1 MEALRREALDF
12 MRTFQRM
19 YLEQR
24 DIQGLLSI
32 MDPEVTWMGSGGM
45 LPRHG
50 LAETGADLEAEL
62 REYPSPFL
70 ITESKM
76 DAIPLSSDACIVTG
90 RLCARPVEGAAVAGL
105 RCRIT
110 LVCARGEGGMR
121 LMHLH
126 ISAPDRDQVW
136 GEHYVR
142 ERTLREQE
150 AIRRQIDHV
159 RTRLE
164 ERSAEL
170 EDLMEHIS
178 GGMHQCSVDGGLTLL
193 SVSPSFLNLCGYS
206 REELR
211 TRFQDRLMEL
221 ICPQDRTQVLQQLR
235 SARAAGES
243 VELEYR
249 IQRGDG
255 QTVWLL
261 SRGTIHTG
269 ADGQE
274 SVYSVVLDVTR
285 RKHMEEDL
293 RLSLERHR
301 IIMEQS
307 TDVIFEWDLAADKL
321 FFSSNWKKKFGYTPA
336 SDHLSQHLGTSVH
349 IHPDDRDGFMA
360 AVGALTTGT
369 PYVELELRLQGR
381 GDRYFWCRIRATVQN
396 DTSGTP
402 IKVVGIIADIDA
414 DKRHQ
419 QQLMDQASKDAL
431 TGLLNRSTLQARVEA
446 HLMESLGPHALMI
459 MDLDG
464 FKSINDCFGHMCG
477 DAVLS
482 DTAAALRRVFRRG
495 DILGRIGGDEFLIF
509 LPDVGSRETAAR
521 KAQELLAAISGILV
535 NDTAR
540 LSCSLGVAM
549 APADATDYEQL
560 FQLADQ
566 ALYQV
571 KKAGKGSFA
580 FSQSDGHTPAP
591 QTPAA
596 SAVNRTIDSEVGA
609 LDQLLSQYAM
619 RMLYTS
625 SDIHTSIRK
634 MLEIAGRACDVS
646 RAYIFENAPDG
657 QSCRN
662 TFEWCAEGVEPQ
674 IHNLQNCVY
683 ADMVDYPQNFDENGI
698 FCCRDIRELPQ
709 QNYNDLAPQGI
720 VSMLQCAIRDEG
732 RMIGFVGFDECRVSR
747 MWTDGQARALSL
759 VANLLGNQLVKERLK
774 ERLALLEREL
784 AQCQSAASSQE

>member
-1 MEALRREALDF
+1 MEELRREGLEF
-12 MRTFQRM
+12 VRLFQNL
-19 YLEQR
+19 YLERR
-24 DIQGLLSI
+24 DIQGLLAL

-45 LPRHG
+45 LHRRG
-50 LAETGADLEAEL
+50 RAETAADLEAEL
-62 REYPSPFL
+62 REYPGPFL

-76 DAIPLSSDACIVTG
+76 DAVPLSADACMVTG
-90 RLCARPVEGAAVAGL
+90 RLCARPVEGSDVAGL
-105 RCRIT
+105 RCRLT
-110 LVCARGEGGMR
+110 LVCVRREGSMR
-121 LMHLH
+121 LLHLH
-126 ISAPDRDQVW
+126 MSAPDRDQVW

-150 AIRRQIDHV
+150 DLRRRIDRV
-159 RTRLE
+159 RSRLE
-164 ERSAEL
+164 ERSQEL
-170 EDLMEHIS
+170 EDLMEHIP
-178 GGMHQCSVDGGLTLL
+178 GGMHQCRTDAGLTFL
-193 SVSPSFLNLCGYS
+193 SVSPSFLKLCGYD

-211 TRFQDRLMEL
+211 TRFRDRLMDL
-221 ICPQDRTQVLQQLR
+221 ICPQDRPQVLRQLHD
-235 SARAAGES
+235 ALENGEGL
-243 VELEYR
+243 ELEYR
-249 IQRGDG
+249 LQRGDG

-261 SRGTIHTG
+261 SRGTVHTG
-269 ADGQE
+269 PDGQE
-274 SVYSVVLDVTR
+274 SIYSVVLDVTR

-301 IIMEQS
+301 IIMDQS
-307 TDVIFEWDLAADKL
+307 TDVIFEWDILQDRL
-321 FFSSNWKKKFGYTPA
+321 YFSSNWEKKFGYTPIR
-336 SDHLSQHLGTSVH
+336 DHVSQRLPDSIH
-349 IHPDDRDGFMA
+349 IHPDDRPLLVA
-360 AVGALTTGT
+360 AVDSLTTGT

-464 FKSINDCFGHMCG
+464 FKSINDCFGHMCC

-591 QTPAA
+591 QAPAT

-683 ADMVDYPQNFDENGI
+683 ADMVDYPKNFDENGL

-747 MWTDGQARALSL
+747 MWTDSQARALTL
-759 VANLLGNQLVKERLK
+759 VASLLSNQLVKERLK
-774 ERLALLEREL
+774 ERLALVEQEL
-784 AQCQSAASSQE
+784 AQCQAGAQA

>member
-12 MRTFQRM
+12 MQTFQRM
-19 YLEQR
+19 YLERR

-62 REYPSPFL
+62 REYPNPFL

-76 DAIPLSSDACIVTG
+76 DAVPLSSDACIVTG
-90 RLCARPVEGAAVAGL
+90 RLCARPVEGADVAGL

-150 AIRRQIDHV
+150 AIRRKIDHV

-178 GGMHQCSVDGGLTLL
+178 GGMHQCGVDGGLTLL
-193 SVSPSFLNLCGYS
+193 SASPSFLNLCGYS
-206 REELR
+206 REELH
-211 TRFQDRLMEL
+211 TRFQDRLIDL
-221 ICPQDRTQVLQQLR
+221 ICPQDRPQVLQQLR
-235 SARAAGES
+235 SALAAGES

-249 IQRGDG
+249 LQRGDG

-261 SRGTIHTG
+261 SRGTVHIG
-269 ADGQE
+269 ADGRE
-274 SVYSVVLDVTR
+274 SIYNVVLDVTR

-336 SDHLSQHLGTSVH
+336 SDHLSQHLASSTR
-349 IHPDDRDGFMA
+349 IHPDDRDAFMI
-360 AVGALTTGT
+360 VVSTLTSGT
-369 PYVELELRLQGR
+369 PYAELELRLQGR
-381 GDRYFWCRIRATVQN
+381 GDRYFWYRIRATVQN
-396 DTSGTP
+396 DTSGNP
-402 IKVVGIIADIDA
+402 VKVVGIIADIDA

-419 QQLMDQASKDAL
+419 QQLMDQASRDAL
-431 TGLLNRSTLQARVEA
+431 TGLLNRSTIQARVEG
-446 HLMESLGPHALMI
+446 HLMESPGPHALMI

-482 DTAAALRRVFRRG
+482 DAAAALRRVFRRG
-495 DILGRIGGDEFLIF
+495 DVLGRIGGDEFLIF
-509 LPDVGSRETAAR
+509 LPDVGSRETVAR
-521 KAQELLAAISGILV
+521 KA
-535 NDTAR
+535 
-540 LSCSLGVAM
+540 
-549 APADATDYEQL
+549 
-560 FQLADQ
+560 
-566 ALYQV
+566 
-571 KKAGKGSFA
+571 
-580 FSQSDGHTPAP
+580 
-591 QTPAA
+591 
-596 SAVNRTIDSEVGA
+596 
-609 LDQLLSQYAM
+609 
-619 RMLYTS
+619 
-625 SDIHTSIRK
+625 
-634 MLEIAGRACDVS
+634 
-646 RAYIFENAPDG
+646 
-657 QSCRN
+657 
-662 TFEWCAEGVEPQ
+662 
-674 IHNLQNCVY
+674 
-683 ADMVDYPQNFDENGI
+683 
-698 FCCRDIRELPQ
+698 
-709 QNYNDLAPQGI
+709 
-720 VSMLQCAIRDEG
+720 
-732 RMIGFVGFDECRVSR
+732 
-747 MWTDGQARALSL
+747 
-759 VANLLGNQLVKERLK
+759 
-774 ERLALLEREL
+774 
-784 AQCQSAASSQE
+784 